1 MTEGP
6 DTSSRH
12 RADTADDADSSSTTP
27 SRRKRPGRYAR
38 LRHSV
43 GRHPLD
49 LLRMAIAAGVV
60 LACLLAARTPGV
72 NEVEAAIFHEF
83 QRLPGWSAPLWQVLP
98 WVGFWPGIVVGSGL
112 ALYLGRVRMAVAV
125 AWSGVLAWAL
135 VVIVHELIG
144 PRAVTHA
151 FLETVVRGPSATG
164 FEFPSLHT
172 TIAAAVA
179 SAAGP
184 YVTRIERRLSWVL
197 VLGVAVADLYL
208 GTGLPLGV
216 FAAAVFG
223 WGVGTL
229 LHLVLGAPGR
239 RAADPAV
246 QAALRQVGILPAE
259 MVRLPGRLLGPQVY
273 EVRTMDGEH
282 IQVKVV
288 RRLHR
293 LAGVGYRVRRLLA
306 SLEVDPVPALSTPRH
321 EVAHEAYITLLAERA
336 GVGTLPVLLAGEI
349 EHGPPFLVRRHLDG
363 RLLSDL
369 GPGSVADD
377 QLDALWR
384 AVRALGSA
392 RMAHHDLRASNIL
405 VDESGGIH
413 ITDFTF
419 GRVGGPRENNV
430 QDVAEL
436 LVTLTSVVGVERA
449 VDSAIRGLPPD
460 SLRESLPQ
468 LQPIA
473 LHRRFRRQLVRRS
486 DLLRLRQAIAERLD
500 CEIPPFRSPVR
511 PATVA
516 ILAAGGFAVYLLLPE
531 VSSLAQVRSVIAGAR
546 WDWLGATV
554 VFGMLAIVASAL
566 TILGSARQ
574 SLPVW
579 RTIAVQVAAGF
590 TGRTTVAA
598 LGYYTV
604 NLSFLERLGV
614 ARTDAVGVL
623 LLNRA
628 ATVVVT
634 GVATLVGILVIGDAV
649 PVGRVAIPMWTWVV
663 AAALFVLLVVF
674 LASPW
679 GRVRVWWPAR
689 AILGRL
695 VDTVVPTLRR
705 PVRTVQLVVGEAL
718 FLAFSAAG
726 LATTLTAIGSH
737 YSLSAVVAVFI
748 VASTLGQLLPTPGGL
763 GAVEGALVAGLT
775 AIGIHPTAAVAA
787 SLTARVLTFWLPVL
801 PGIAAHRLL
810 QHHNII

>member
-1 MTEGP
+1 M
-6 DTSSRH
+6 
-12 RADTADDADSSSTTP
+12 
-27 SRRKRPGRYAR
+27 
-38 LRHSV
+38 V
-43 GRHPLD
+43 
-49 LLRMAIAAGVV
+49 IAAGVV
-60 LACLLAARTPGV
+60 LACLFVARAPGV
-72 NEVEAAIFHEF
+72 NEVEGAIFHEF
-83 QRLPGWSAPLWQVLP
+83 QRLPGWSAPLWHLLP
-98 WVGFWPGIVVGSGL
+98 WVGYWPGIVIGSGL

-125 AWSGVLAWAL
+125 AWSGVVAWAL
-135 VVIVHELIG
+135 VVIVHELLG
-144 PRAVTHA
+144 RRAVSAA
-151 FLETVVRGPSATG
+151 FLETVVRGPGPGG

-172 TIAAAVA
+172 AIIAAVA

-184 YVTRIERRLSWVL
+184 YVTRVERRLSWIGV
-197 VLGVAVADLYL
+197 VGVAVADLYL
-208 GTGLPLGV
+208 GNALPIGV
-216 FAAAVFG
+216 FAAAVLG

-246 QAALRQVGILPAE
+246 QAALRQVGIVPSH
-259 MVRLPGRLLGPQVY
+259 MVRLPGRLLRPQVY
-273 EVRTMDGEH
+273 EVRTAEGEH
-282 IQVKVV
+282 VQVKVV

-293 LAGVGYRVRRLLA
+293 LAGFGYRVRRMLA

-363 RLLSDL
+363 RLLCDL
-369 GPGSVADD
+369 NAASVADA
-377 QLDALWR
+377 QLDGMWR
-384 AVRALGSA
+384 AVRSLGSA

-405 VDESGGIH
+405 IDGSGEVH

-419 GRVGGPRENNV
+419 GRVGGPREHNV

-449 VDSAIRGLPPD
+449 VDSAVRALPPAT
-460 SLRESLPQ
+460 LRDSLPQ

-473 LHRRFRRQLVRRS
+473 LHRRFRRQLAHRS
-486 DLLRLRQAIAERLD
+486 DLLRLRQTIAERID
-500 CEIPPFRSPVR
+500 CEIPQFRSPVR

-554 VFGMLAIVASAL
+554 ACGMLAILASAL

-579 RTIAVQVAAGF
+579 RTIAVQIGAGF

-598 LGYYTV
+598 LGYYTI
-604 NLSFLERLGV
+604 NLSFLEKLGMP
-614 ARTDAVGVL
+614 RTDAVGVL

-634 GVATLVGILVIGDAV
+634 GIATLVGILVIGDAV
-649 PVGRVAIPMWTWVV
+649 PVGQVSIPMWTWILGS
-663 AAALFVLLVVF
+663 ALLVLLVGF

-689 AILGRL
+689 AMLGRL
-695 VDTVVPTLRR
+695 MDTMVPTLRR

-737 YSLSAVVAVFI
+737 YSLVAVVAVFI

-775 AIGIHPTAAVAA
+775 AIGIHPTDAVAA
-787 SLTARVLTFWLPVL
+787 SLAARVLTFWLPVL
-801 PGIAAHRLL
+801 PGIVAHRLL

>member
-1 MTEGP
+1 MTEEPDTPPPQPAGP
-6 DTSSRH
+6 DS
-12 RADTADDADSSSTTP
+12 AP
-27 SRRKRPGRYAR
+27 PKRPGRYAR

-49 LLRMAIAAGVV
+49 LVRLAVSAGVV
-60 LACLLAARTPGV
+60 LACLVVARTPGV
-72 NEVEAAIFHEF
+72 NEVEAAIFHEL
-83 QRLPGWSAPLWQVLP
+83 QRLPDWSAPLWRILP
-98 WVGFWPGIVVGSGL
+98 WAGYWPGIVLGAGL

-125 AWSGVLAWAL
+125 AWSGVVAWAL
-135 VVIVHELIG
+135 VLIVHELIG
-144 PRAVTHA
+144 PRIVTAA
-151 FLETVVRGPSATG
+151 FLETVVRTGGGSA

-172 TIAAAVA
+172 AVAAAIA

-184 YVTRIERRLSWVL
+184 YVTRAERRVSWV
-197 VLGVAVADLYL
+197 VVIGVAVADLYL
-208 GTGLPLGV
+208 GNALPIGV
-216 FAAAVFG
+216 FAAAVLG
-223 WGVGTL
+223 WGVGIL

-239 RAADPAV
+239 RAAEPAV
-246 QAALRQVGILPAE
+246 QAALRQVGIAPAR

-273 EVRTMDGEH
+273 EVHTTEGEH
-282 IQVKVV
+282 VEVKVV

-293 LAGVGYRVRRLLA
+293 LAGIGYRVRRVLA
-306 SLEVDPVPALSTPRH
+306 SLEVAPEPALSTPRH

-349 EHGPPFLVRRHLDG
+349 EHGPPFLVRRHFDG

-369 GPGSVADD
+369 GPGSVTDA

-384 AVRALGSA
+384 AVRCLGSA
-392 RMAHHDLRASNIL
+392 RMVHHDLRASNIL
-405 VDESGGIH
+405 VDGSGGIR
-413 ITDFTF
+413 IADFTF
-419 GRVGGPRENNV
+419 GRVGGPRTHNV

-449 VDSAIRGLPPD
+449 VDSAIRSLPDETVRD
-460 SLRESLPQ
+460 SLPH
-468 LQPIA
+468 LQPVA
-473 LHRRFRRQLVRRS
+473 LHRRFRRQLVHRT
-486 DLLRLRQAIAERLD
+486 DLMRLRQAIADRLD
-500 CEIPPFRSPVR
+500 CEVPAFRSPVR

-516 ILAAGGFAVYLLLPE
+516 ILAAGGIAVYLLLPE
-531 VSSLAQVRSVIAGAR
+531 VASLAEVRSVIARAQ

-554 VFGMLAIVASAL
+554 AFGMLAILSNTL
-566 TILGSARQ
+566 TILGSAQ
-574 SLPVW
+574 PSLPVW
-579 RTIAVQVAAGF
+579 RSIAVQVASAF

-598 LGYYTV
+598 LGYYTI
-604 NLSFLERLGV
+604 NISFLEKLGM

-634 GVATLVGILVIGDAV
+634 GLATLVGILVIGDAV
-649 PVGRVAIPMWTWVV
+649 PLGQVSIPLWTWILG
-663 AAALFVLLVVF
+663 ASLLVLLVAF

-679 GRVRVWWPAR
+679 GRTRVWQPAR

-705 PVRTVQLVVGEAL
+705 PVRALQLVVGEVL

-726 LATTLTAIGSH
+726 LATTLSAIGAH
-737 YSLSAVVAVFI
+737 YSLGAVVAVFI

-775 AIGIHPTAAVAA
+775 AVGIHPTDAVAA
-787 SLTARVLTFWLPVL
+787 ALTARVLTFWLPVV
-801 PGIAAHRLL
+801 PGIVAHRLL
-810 QHHNII
+810 QHHNVI